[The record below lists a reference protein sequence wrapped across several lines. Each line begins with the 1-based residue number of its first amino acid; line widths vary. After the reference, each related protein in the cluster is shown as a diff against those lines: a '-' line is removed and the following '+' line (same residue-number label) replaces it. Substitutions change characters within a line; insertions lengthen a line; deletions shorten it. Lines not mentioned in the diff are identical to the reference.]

1 MQTTTPIQA
10 TPTPNET
17 TLVLGASGK
26 TGRRIVRELEAR
38 GHAVRVGSRS
48 ATPAFDW
55 QDRSTWSALI
65 AGAGAIYIA
74 YYPDLASPGAA
85 GNIEALVEL
94 ARRSGVRR
102 LVLLSG
108 RGEEEAQRCER
119 IVLES
124 GIPSTVVRAAWFNQN
139 FSENFMRDMV
149 LDGTLAL
156 PVDGVREPFVD
167 ADDIADVAVAALTED
182 GHEGEI
188 YEVTGPELLGFDQVA
203 SALSAAT
210 GREIR
215 FEPVSREDYLAGLEA
230 ARLPTELT
238 QLIDYL
244 FTEVLD
250 GRNEFL
256 ADGVERALGRP
267 PRSFARYAEQA
278 AARGSWNLGSNPR

>member
-1 MQTTTPIQA
+1 MQTTTTIQD
-10 TPTPNET
+10 TPALTET

-26 TGRRIVRELEAR
+26 TGHRIVRQLQAR

-55 QDRSTWSALI
+55 HDRSTWSALI
-65 AGAGAIYIA
+65 EGAGAIYIA

-85 GNIEALVEL
+85 ENIEALVAL
-94 ARRSGVRR
+94 ARRSGVRK

-108 RGEEEAQRCER
+108 RGEAEAQRCER
-119 IVLES
+119 IVLGS
-124 GIPSTVVRAAWFNQN
+124 GIPSTVVRAAWFHQN

-149 LDGTLAL
+149 LDGTIAL

-182 GHEGEI
+182 GHDGEI
-188 YEVTGPELLGFDQVA
+188 YEVTGPELLSFDQVA
-203 SALSAAT
+203 SVLSAAT

-215 FEPVSREDYLAGLEA
+215 FQRVSREDYMAGIEA
-230 ARLPTELT
+230 ARLPSELI

-267 PRSFARYAEQA
+267 PGSFSRYAERA
-278 AARGSWNLGSNPR
+278 AAQGSWNHAPDAR